1 MRNRIGRPRFMQSF
15 TSAGGGPFLA
25 TPPSDGETYGVRNAD
40 TWIEVCEE
48 APKNGTLYGRVSNA
62 WQPIPSGGDPGTA
75 TGVLF
80 TPAGDISA
88 TNVQAAI
95 QELDNEKVAKAG
107 STMTGFLTL
116 HANPDAPMKAATKQY
131 VDTALGNAGV
141 TISDTAPTPNQG
153 KMWWESD
160 TGVLWM
166 SYTDASSTQWIG
178 VGGTTA
184 AISDASKAD
193 KTYVDAQD
201 ALKADKTYVDAQ
213 DLLSVL
219 RDGTRTM
226 TGDLTIEKNFW
237 PALKINRTVDTV
249 GCYILG
255 QSAGVSRW
263 QINLVE
269 PNVAADL
276 KVYRYNDVG
285 TAIDAPLTI
294 SRATGAVALSSTV
307 FPSSPTT
314 GALIVAG
321 GIGIGGDVISGAAFI
336 AMGSAPTIIVRKQVS
351 GQSCGYYGQVGGAPR
366 WFAAFGDDVA
376 EGGSNTGS
384 NFGIYRYSDAGTF
397 LGAALSIARNT
408 GNVAIPATTAS
419 TSPTTGAL
427 TVAGG
432 VGIGGAINTAGNVTL
447 RQSVEPI
454 LIFDKALGVGTASIH
469 AKVNGLLRWGIA
481 LADNN
486 ETGSNAGSDFNI
498 LRCNDAGAVL
508 GSALYITRSTGAVTL
523 SSTASSTSPT
533 TGSLTVAGGV
543 GIGGS
548 VFVGGNMT
556 ITRPAGNTAGLVL
569 DTAGATDDSAIF
581 FRNGGAQ
588 KWQIGNGAN
597 YAHAFIVLDAQADSG
612 VSIPQN
618 GTSWAAFSDRRMR
631 AKQNARTVSGLLGKL
646 DHFRLVEYGQDHSKI
661 GVIAQELHLFMSQ
674 LTIHGDD
681 DDRMID
687 RVDVPGVWRV
697 LPSEAAFVA
706 LQIGKELN
714 ERLDALERRL
724 RV

>member
-269 PNVAADL
+269 PNVAADF

-285 TAIDAPLTI
+285 TALDAPLTI

-307 FPSSPTT
+307 SPSSPTT

-321 GIGIGGDVISGAAFI
+321 GVGVGGAVVSGGAII
-336 AMGSAPTIIVRKQVS
+336 AMGSAPEITVRKQVS
-351 GQSCGYYGQVGGAPR
+351 GQSCGYYGQVGAAPR
-366 WFAAFGDDVA
+366 WFATFGDDTA

-397 LGAALSIARNT
+397 LGVALSIARNT
-408 GNVAIPATTAS
+408 GNVAVPTTTAS

-427 TVAGG
+427 TVTGG
-432 VGIGGAINTAGNVTL
+432 VGISGSLHAGTSLYLGADATQASILQMTGANVAGGG
-447 RQSVEPI
+447 PGI
-454 LIFDKALGVGTASIH
+454 LFKKGATNLMGVGIESCLYG
-469 AKVNGLLRWGIA
+469 VGLSHDFLVHSYGISQAGLRVVYA
-481 LADNN
+481 
-486 ETGSNAGSDFNI
+486 TGQ
-498 LRCNDAGAVL
+498 VQVPTT
-508 GSALYITRSTGAVTL
+508 IT
-523 SSTASSTSPT
+523 STSPT